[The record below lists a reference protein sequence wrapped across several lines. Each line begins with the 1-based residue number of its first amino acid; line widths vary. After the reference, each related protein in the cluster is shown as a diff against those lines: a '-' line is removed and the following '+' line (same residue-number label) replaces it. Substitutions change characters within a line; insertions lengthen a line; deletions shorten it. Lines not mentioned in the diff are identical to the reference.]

1 MTEPLAQVHIV
12 ELPDASR
19 IARIIGE
26 IDTSNAH
33 LIAAQL
39 TEAADASS
47 TLTID
52 LTAVTYFD
60 SQGMRALQNLADRHV
75 QGSLHLTLVVEP
87 ANIAHTLLTIT
98 GIAQTVPIRP
108 PSPPSTDGGRDQLGE
123 VVAAL
128 DTTNDPA

>member
-1 MTEPLAQVHIV
+1 MTEPLAQIHIV

-19 IARIIGE
+19 VARIFGE
-26 IDTSNAH
+26 IDSSNAH
-33 LIAAQL
+33 WIASQL
-39 TEAADASS
+39 TEAADTSS

-52 LTAVTYFD
+52 LTAVTYVD
-60 SQGMRALQNLADRHV
+60 SQGMRALQKLADRHA

-108 PSPPSTDGGRDQLGE
+108 PSTTSTEPD
-123 VVAAL
+123 
-128 DTTNDPA
+128 